1 MISLNLFLICSNK
14 HKLKIRPTVSSHE
27 SQPFF
32 LLFQLTSSVLP
43 FMPFWVWNDKL
54 ATSSHGRELWWI
66 PKWQTL
72 LISHAFYRSGEQSL
86 WEIRVIGVRLIK
98 ELRALLQKVV
108 DLPLPML
115 VFVCAFSPGLI
126 TVATIF
132 ITVHFLSVVSQI
144 QQCVCQTSERE
155 LSLPMLPVKNKS
167 WVCMYCIKAS
177 NTICH

>member
-1 MISLNLFLICSNK
+1 MILLNLFLICSNK

-32 LLFQLTSSVLP
+32 LLFQLTSSILP
-43 FMPFWVWNDKL
+43 FTPFWVWNDKL

-72 LISHAFYRSGEQSL
+72 LVSHAFYRSGEHSL

-98 ELRALLQKVV
+98 EQRALLQKAALTHAGVCVHIQSRV
-108 DLPLPML
+108 DN
-115 VFVCAFSPGLI
+115 C
-126 TVATIF
+126 VATIF

-155 LSLPMLPVKNKS
+155 LNLPMLPVKTKS